1 LNGNALWTR
10 DISSSDGVAVDAKNL
25 YVADTDGN
33 VNALDKTSGTTVWK
47 QDKLVKRDLGTPI
60 IVKGRILVGDR
71 AGFVHAIAPDSGEL
85 VGRVATDGSRVMSLI
100 ANSDRAVVQTERGG
114 VFAIA
119 VR

>member
-10 DISSSDGVAVDAKNL
+10 DISSSDGVAVDGKNL

-33 VNALDKTSGTTVWK
+33 MNALDKTSGTTVWK

-60 IVKGRILVGDR
+60 VVKGRRLVGDR

-100 ANSDRAVVQTERGG
+100 ANGDRAVVQTERGG